1 MEDGISRRHDQIV
14 RIMTKVSQ
22 MYAARGPTM
31 VTNHLLMMIK
41 FYHVLS
47 PLSVS
52 FTLYTYI
59 SSN

>member
-1 MEDGISRRHDQIV
+1 MEDGISRRHDQIAQ
-14 RIMTKVSQ
+14 IMTKVSQ

-41 FYHVLS
+41 FYHVLF

-52 FTLYTYI
+52 FTLHTSLYW
-59 SSN
+59 